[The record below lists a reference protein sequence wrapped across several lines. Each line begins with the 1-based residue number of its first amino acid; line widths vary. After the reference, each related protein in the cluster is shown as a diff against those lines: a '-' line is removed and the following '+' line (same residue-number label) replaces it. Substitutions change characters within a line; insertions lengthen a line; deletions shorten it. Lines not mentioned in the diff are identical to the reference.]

1 MSWDQLKQA
10 LPGSEIGSA
19 VYEMLLEMAPN
30 LKHVLKKPR
39 ESMSIVIMDMMHKI
53 VAFSEDRGL
62 MDEELAGIAC
72 RHIRYGMKA
81 HMCPIMGNVISRLF
95 REALG
100 EDWTEVCRTRTH
112 SPQPST
118 LKHQSSN
125 STFKTLKP

>member
-10 LPGSEIGSA
+10 LPGSQIGSA

-95 REALG
+95 SEALG
-100 EDWTEVCRTRTH
+100 ENWTQVC
-112 SPQPST
+112 QPKI
-118 LKHQSSN
+118 LYRLSSI
-125 STFKTLKP
+125 L